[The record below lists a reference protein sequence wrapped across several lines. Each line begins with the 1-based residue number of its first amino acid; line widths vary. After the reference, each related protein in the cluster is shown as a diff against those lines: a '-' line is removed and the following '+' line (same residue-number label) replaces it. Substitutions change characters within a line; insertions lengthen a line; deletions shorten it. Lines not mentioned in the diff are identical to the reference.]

1 LIAAW
6 LLGLEAEVRRLPPMA
21 AFGLPVSMD
30 PEQAAATGRVLAA
43 AVRSEWRAGLLIMAD
58 LSARRTAKAP
68 ATFHPAA
75 EEFDRRIGDIVGK
88 GEVARLL
95 DVDAEQAAELRTGG
109 MAALWL
115 LAGALGGAGT
125 LRGEVLDERAP
136 FGVGYL
142 VGILE
147 SR

>member
-1 LIAAW
+1 
-6 LLGLEAEVRRLPPMA
+6 MA
-21 AFGLPVSMD
+21 AFGVPVSMD